1 MSERERLYHEFTTLI
16 KEHERLVY
24 KVSGLYTTDTED
36 RKDLFQE
43 IVLQAWISYPRFK
56 GASKIS
62 TWLYRVALNTALG
75 HKRKKR
81 HHIAG
86 NDDLLLLHAEETE
99 QDAYAEEYGM
109 MRQMIADL
117 PPLEKALILLYL
129 EDHSYRDIA
138 DILGISESNVGTK
151 LNRIKDK
158 MKKQAQA
165 PAHRS

>member
-1 MSERERLYHEFTTLI
+1 MSERDSQYHEFTALLR
-16 KEHERLVY
+16 EHERLVY
-24 KVSGLYTTDTED
+24 KVSGLYTTDAED

-81 HHIAG
+81 SHITG
-86 NDDLLLLHAEETE
+86 NDELLLLHAEEAGH
-99 QDAYAEEYGM
+99 DAYAEEYGIM
-109 MRQMIADL
+109 HQMIAEL
-117 PPLEKALILLYL
+117 PALEKALILLYL

-138 DILGISESNVGTK
+138 EILGISESNVGTK

-158 MKKQAQA
+158 MKKQA
-165 PAHRS
+165 PAYRS